1 MINKLQNNTNNEA
14 NLNVLQAYNQN
25 TVSNINFTGTIL
37 RKNGKEIIMKTSSNE
52 IYDIKTKINLDVK
65 SGQNMLIKKSQI
77 ESIVK
82 ISDDQIEAQKEHRKE
97 LEEKLDEMDLEKS
110 EENVDGA
117 DALRKFDIPLTRE
130 NVIKFVS
137 LKQGVNE
144 IKSELNMDILA
155 KVMRDRSFDDVSV
168 FDVAKLAK
176 DRPVR
181 IKAKVSDE
189 DITAKYDEARKI
201 SKEIYNG
208 AMGKDVY
215 DIIIALK
222 ENGVEITQENIDK
235 MYDAFAKLSDIKDV
249 DDKTVIDA
257 MNSGASTMSID
268 LLYKIKNY
276 VSTSGIDVSNKVYT
290 NTSVKSVPTD
300 SEIEKLTPEIEKML
314 KELGFDSDSVKTAKL
329 MLKKSMDISKENL
342 DMVKD
347 IKDTIDK
354 IADLLD
360 KDTAAVLMSSDI
372 DISSMDINQLLDQI
386 NAIIAGAGTDGIA
399 EFTREQMD
407 TAGILIDAVKQLQ
420 QDNVLLSSYKVKSIL
435 SSNLIGQELYDKLFG
450 EHYNYKTVDYKSA
463 ILAKTSMVLSTVD
476 KPDFDKI
483 DIMSNRISLRDI
495 GKLAHVNF
503 KMTEPVEKVLDLQS
517 VTFDAQY
524 TEISSAKQDLQFHYN
539 YLRLNMRASHVRMMI
554 FDGID
559 PYQSDIRVLSEIVST
574 QIEAS
579 EQTKKMF
586 AKNDSTNENE
596 AITRLISSGAELT
609 FGNFRRSFEMS
620 ANSYSYISKLDK
632 LEEFVRQEEFDET
645 AKRIKDI
652 VRKFD
657 VSNFNA
663 GHPDDYRRHLQKNV
677 YDLYSEIKKIQTE
690 LDKSGNPAKDK
701 INEHLKE
708 FVSDVKH
715 TRILS
720 KQSDMIQVPFYMNG
734 ESSNANVYARTKK
747 NAKGKIDPDDMSI
760 LIDLNTRNLGK
771 VGFYIKA
778 EGRKLSVKI
787 SADSSSIAKLRQNI
801 SVLDSSFAGS
811 EYSLNSI
818 DLQSP
823 QNKAKIEFVEEN
835 VPDKNS
841 NIDMVI

>member
-632 LEEFVRQEEFDET
+632 LEEFVRQEGFDET